1 MLIFDGDYPVCA
13 AMALNADLTQPIH
26 AVRAAPPA
34 GAPGENP
41 QVQAGLMA
49 SVPEQRRAG
58 VAAFIGKV
66 NARIHRPG
74 AQLWGHRSGELSYAA
89 AWGQIAYYRI
99 MERRGH
105 YRILR
110 SAADLGEH
118 MGRWEAAA
126 GEEAGFDDLPV
137 GVILGLESADP
148 VLDTETLAEY
158 FDAGLRIVSLTHYDT
173 SAYGHGTG
181 TGTEGG
187 LFPPADRLLAD
198 MSRLG
203 IVLDATHASDATIT
217 QALDRYDGPVIAT
230 HQNCRALAPG
240 ERQFPDEILRAI
252 IERGGVIGVSM
263 DTAMLYRGG
272 IDWANVV
279 GLQRPFGK
287 ADVTLDDLADHVDHI
302 CQLAGDA
309 RHAGI
314 GGDTD
319 GQGGRTGAPA
329 EIDTVVDYNRL
340 ADVLARRGYG
350 DDQVTDVM
358 YRNWVRFFSRHLD
371 GRHLDG

>member
-13 AMALNADLTQPIH
+13 AMGLNVDLTQPIQ

-58 VAAFIGKV
+58 IAAFIGKV

-74 AQLWGHRSGELSYAA
+74 AQLWGHRSGELAYAA
-89 AWGQIAYYRI
+89 ACGQIAYYRI

-105 YRILR
+105 YRILK
-110 SAADLGEH
+110 SAADLVEH

-126 GEEAGFDDLPV
+126 GSGAGYDRLPV

-148 VLDTETLAEY
+148 VLDTETLTEY
-158 FDAGLRIVSLTHYDT
+158 HAAGVRIVSLTHYDT

-181 TGTEGG
+181 TGTGGG
-187 LFPPADRLLAD
+187 LFPPAGRLLAD
-198 MSRLG
+198 MGRLG

-217 QALDRYDGPVIAT
+217 QALERFDGPVIAT
-230 HQNCRALAPG
+230 HQNCRALVPG

-252 IERGGVIGVSM
+252 IERDGVIGVSM
-263 DTAMLYRGG
+263 DTAMIYRGG

-279 GLQRPFGK
+279 GLERPFAK
-287 ADVTLDDLADHVDHI
+287 ADVTLGDLADHVDHI

-319 GQGGRTGAPA
+319 GQRGRAGAPA
-329 EIDTVVDYNRL
+329 EIDTVVDYQRM
-340 ADVLARRGYG
+340 ADVLAARGYD
-350 DDQVTDVM
+350 DDQVADVM
-358 YRNWVRFFSRHLD
+358 YRNWVRFFSQHLA
-371 GRHLDG
+371 G

>member
-1 MLIFDGDYPVCA
+1 MLIFDGDYPACVA
-13 AMALNADLTQPIH
+13 VRLNADLTQPIQ

-34 GAPGENP
+34 GLASEDPRYQSN
-41 QVQAGLMA
+41 LMA

-58 VAAFIGKV
+58 VAAFIGKL

-74 AQLWGHRSGELSYAA
+74 AQLWGHRSGELAYAE
-89 AWGQIAYYRI
+89 AWGQLSFYRI

-105 YRILR
+105 YRILAT
-110 SAADLGEH
+110 AAELADHLHG
-118 MGRWEAAA
+118 WEAAERA
-126 GEEAGFDDLPV
+126 GDGFDGLPV
-137 GVILGLESADP
+137 GVIIGLEGADP
-148 VLDTETLAEY
+148 ILDTESLEEFHA
-158 FDAGLRIVSLTHYDT
+158 AGLRIVSLTHYDT

-181 TGTEGG
+181 TGTDGG
-187 LFPPADRLLAD
+187 LFPPADRLFAD

-203 IVLDATHASDATIT
+203 IVLDATHASDATIA

-230 HQNCRALAPG
+230 HQNCRALVPG
-240 ERQFPDEILRAI
+240 ERQFPDGVLRAI
-252 IERGGVIGVSM
+252 IERDGVIGVSM
-263 DTAMLYRGG
+263 DTAMLYRAG

-287 ADVTLDDLADHVDHI
+287 GDVTLDDLADHVDHI

-329 EIDTVVDYNRL
+329 EIDTVVDYGRL

-371 GRHLDG
+371 GRHLHG

>member
-1 MLIFDGDYPVCA
+1 MLIFDGDYPACVA
-13 AMALNADLTQPIH
+13 VRLNADLTQPIQ

-34 GAPGENP
+34 GMASEDPRYQSN
-41 QVQAGLMA
+41 LMA

-58 VAAFIGKV
+58 VAAFIGKL
-66 NARIHRPG
+66 NARVHRPG
-74 AQLWGHRSGELSYAA
+74 AQLWGHRSGELAYAE
-89 AWGQIAYYRI
+89 AWGQLSFYRIMARRGYYRI
-99 MERRGH
+99 LATAAELADHMER
-105 YRILR
+105 
-110 SAADLGEH
+110 
-118 MGRWEAAA
+118 WEEAERA
-126 GEEAGFDDLPV
+126 GAGFDGLPV
-137 GVILGLESADP
+137 GVIIGLEGADP
-148 VLDTETLAEY
+148 VLDTESLEEFHA
-158 FDAGLRIVSLTHYDT
+158 AGLRIVSLTHYDT

-203 IVLDATHASDATIT
+203 IVLDATHASDATIK

-230 HQNCRALAPG
+230 HQNCRALVPG
-240 ERQFPDEILRAI
+240 ERQFPDETLRAI

-263 DTAMLYRGG
+263 DTAMVYRGG
-272 IDWANVV
+272 IDWADVV

-287 ADVTLDDLADHVDHI
+287 EDVTLDDLADHVDHI
-302 CQLAGDA
+302 CQLAGDV

-340 ADVLARRGYG
+340 ADVLARRGYS

-371 GRHLDG
+371 GPSS